1 MNSPALQ
8 VEITGSGPRFSAR
21 WRGTTAALGAVLV
34 LVIFWYCCVWFQRPQ
49 MLSDLAGDVPR
60 LWLPSVVYS
69 VYSIRTGEFPLWN
82 PYEFAGMPMFATL
95 EYGPLYPP
103 NWMFFLLPLETA
115 HLAGA
120 FLHQAVLALGV
131 YVLLRKALAVDRL
144 AAMFGVLCVALSGWS
159 TFRMLTEFDAYRSA
173 AYIPWIVCASDRVLR
188 QPTAGRTAVLAILV
202 ALQFLAGETEI
213 WVRSAMLLG
222 LYTIFQVGQ
231 GRGAGTRMPI
241 PTRPLVFLACGGVLA
256 IGLVAVQLLPAFEA
270 SQLSLRSVR
279 GMTFEQA
286 FRGGA
291 PSAASLLASLCIHDQ
306 STHDVFIGFLPLL
319 VAGYGLIRGKA
330 STYFFAGI
338 ALVTFDLML
347 GENGYTAR
355 LYYLLPTGNWFRA
368 PIRFLPFFV
377 IAFSIVAA
385 QGVDVLLRDLFTPGN
400 SRLRVLA
407 HAWLAGGCLP
417 VLVSVTA
424 SSRVEF
430 LSVPIAFVCVAT
442 ARLLALRAISP
453 VHARGAATLAL
464 IGLQSALPFTLY
476 DLREFNIPKQLD
488 FVGPAANV
496 MNILERR
503 HNTAERVYVDY
514 AWEMGRRAPRF
525 GTVTRIPCI
534 DGLSPFM
541 PRSYWDFIYPYSS
554 TRIQLAHER
563 SGGAGLSIKSGVW
576 GGLALESGAAAAFD
590 VLGVRYIVSGPGSEL
605 QHSDTGTVPVP
616 EHLLPVYHEA
626 GITVFENRSAWPRAF
641 VVTADDMP
649 TLESLMTAYRHGA
662 VPAHM
667 DAYRPQEVRIS
678 VSSDGGILVLTDQVY
693 PGWQAY
699 VNGAR
704 VEIHPVAGVFRGVK
718 LPGGEHLVEFRYQ
731 PKSLTW
737 GAGISAASLF
747 VLILITPAARI
758 ARHFGNENREGGAPP
773 VPGDAP
779 PKSA

>member
-8 VEITGSGPRFSAR
+8 VEITGSGPRSSAR
-21 WRGTTAALGAVLV
+21 WRGATAALGAVLV

-69 VYSIRTGEFPLWN
+69 VYSIRSGEFPLWN

-188 QPTAGRTAVLAILV
+188 QPTAGHTAILAILV

-291 PSAASLLASLCIHDQ
+291 PSAASLLASLCIHEQ

-496 MNILERR
+496 MDILERR

-514 AWEMGRRAPRF
+514 AWEMGRRAPKF

-554 TRIQLAHER
+554 SRIREVHER

-590 VLGVRYIVSGPGSEL
+590 VLGVRYIVSGLGSEL
-605 QHSDTGTVPVP
+605 RYSETGEIPVP
-616 EHLLPVYHEA
+616 DQFAVVYRQD
-626 GITVFENRSAWPRAF
+626 GMTVFENRSAWPRAF
-641 VVTADDMP
+641 VVKAGNVP
-649 TLESLMTAYRHGA
+649 TIKSLIASYRDGIS
-662 VPAHM
+662 PARF
-667 DAYRPQEVRIS
+667 DAYGAQHVRLTAT
-678 VSSDGGILVLTDQVY
+678 SDGGLLVLTDQAY
-693 PGWQAY
+693 PGWEAY
-699 VNGAR
+699 VDGTR
-704 VEIHPVAGVFRGVK
+704 TEILPVAGVFRGVM
-718 LPGGEHLVEFRYQ
+718 LSGGKHTVDFRYR
-731 PKSLTW
+731 PRTFAW
-737 GAGISAASLF
+737 GAVISGMSLVTL
-747 VLILITPAARI
+747 VLMVLVAWTIRRTRDGDSK
-758 ARHFGNENREGGAPP
+758 RGAPRSSR
-773 VPGDAP
+773 DAS